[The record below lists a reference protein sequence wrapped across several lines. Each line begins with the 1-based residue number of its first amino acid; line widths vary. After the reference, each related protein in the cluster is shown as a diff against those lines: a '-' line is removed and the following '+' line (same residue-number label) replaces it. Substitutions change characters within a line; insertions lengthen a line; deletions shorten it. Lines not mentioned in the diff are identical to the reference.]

1 MTRSTNSTHYK
12 WQVIG
17 TLCGTP
23 IDAKYL
29 SLNHFLQEFGDAKT
43 ELNLNRQKV
52 NRLRNGWPCAKW
64 DLEITP
70 IRQARTKQ
78 ITTVYLD

>member
-1 MTRSTNSTHYK
+1 
-12 WQVIG
+12 
-17 TLCGTP
+17 
-23 IDAKYL
+23 
-29 SLNHFLQEFGDAKT
+29 LNHFLQEFGDAKT

-52 NRLRNGWPCAKW
+52 NRLRNGWPCAQW